1 MSIPH
6 HIHKEHIKIAIEEI
20 DHKGVPRNRS
30 YDRYF
35 ISHNGKKYPVKYVI
49 SLANKYIDQKEIPL
63 APNVFNTY
71 QAQERLKN
79 LGYQI
84 IDQFEDNLLK
94 NEGFKLLNL
103 NLIGNKLLGTIN
115 YAFVDPD
122 DQQDKLYSTVIIGPN
137 GTGKSNLF
145 RVIIELF
152 RELYTLSKKGT
163 RNYNVDGKFD
173 LQFALNG
180 DVYSYTNLVDEE
192 IAKPLN
198 VREEIAQVFL
208 LRNGEVIDFTDA
220 MFPLAIVA
228 NSIMLTDKY
237 PVLQKDG
244 ESFPIYKYMGLRNNP
259 QNASTRSYVRR
270 TVDYIVQEKDSTA
283 FRMGLSKVTD
293 FLGINNAIE
302 IYYQTI
308 NAPTF
313 FKGAVTPEIFKKYF
327 DEIQERYKNEAYPP
341 QKLHVYLR
349 LVKEP
354 DTIQALCDFCNKL
367 FHAERLLKLRK
378 GSSVRKIS
386 YNIIDEESFQA
397 IKSESQLLES
407 LRSLGLLYSPEIN
420 LRQTGDYS
428 LQESSSGEYHFFSS
442 MVGLMA
448 TVKMNSLVFLDEPEI
463 SLHPNWQ
470 MKYLSFIRALF
481 SDTNYRTSHVIV
493 ATHSHFLISD
503 LDGKNSKIIG
513 LKKTLSED
521 SDDYRPIA
529 IVDLPKSVDTYGW
542 AAEDVL
548 YNVFDVVT
556 VRNKYVADEIS
567 KILDE
572 LSNGSKENINKV
584 PAERYALLVR
594 LQQGLKDI
602 DPLKQVVNS
611 ILKNIQ

>member
-6 HIHKEHIKIAIEEI
+6 QIHKEHIKIAIDEI
-20 DHKGVPRNRS
+20 DQKGIPRNRS

-35 ISHNGKKYPVKYVI
+35 ISQNKKKYPVKYVI
-49 SLANKYIDQKEIPL
+49 SLANKYIDDKQTPL

-71 QAQERLKN
+71 QAQQHLKKM
-79 LGYQI
+79 GYKV
-84 IDQFEDNLLK
+84 IDQFEAREFQ

-103 NLIGNKLLGTIN
+103 NLVRNRLLGTIN
-115 YAFVDPD
+115 YAFVDSED
-122 DQQDKLYSTVIIGPN
+122 KQDKLYFTVIIGPN

-145 RVIIELF
+145 RIVIELF
-152 RELYTLSKKGT
+152 RELYVLSKEGS
-163 RNYNVDGKFD
+163 RNYNVDGRFD
-173 LQFALNG
+173 LKFALNG
-180 DVYSYTNLVDEE
+180 DIYNYTNIVDEE
-192 IAKPLN
+192 IARPLN
-198 VREEIAQVFL
+198 VREEIAQAFL
-208 LRNGEVIDFTDA
+208 LKNGEIFNFTDA
-220 MFPLAIVA
+220 IFPWAIVA

-244 ESFPIYKYMGLRNNP
+244 ENFPIYKYMGLRNNP
-259 QNASTRSYVRR
+259 QNASTRSYVRK
-270 TVDYIVQEKDSTA
+270 TVDYIVQEKDSTT
-283 FRMGLSKVTD
+283 FRTGLSKVTE

-313 FKGAVTPEIFKKYF
+313 FKGNVTPEIFKKYF
-327 DEIQERYKNEAYPP
+327 GEIQEKYKNETYPP

-349 LVKEP
+349 MMKEP
-354 DTIQALCDFCNKL
+354 GMIQAICDFCNSL
-367 FHAERLLKLRK
+367 FHEERLLKIRK

-386 YNIIDEESFQA
+386 YNIIDEKSFQS
-397 IKSESQLLES
+397 IKSDTPLLEN

-420 LRQTGDYS
+420 LRQEGDYS

-448 TVKMNSLVFLDEPEI
+448 TVKANSLVFLDEPEI

-470 MKYLSFIRALF
+470 MKYLSFIRTLF
-481 SDTNYRTSHVIV
+481 SDPDYRTSHVIV

-503 LDGKNSKIIG
+503 LDGTNSKIIG
-513 LKKTLSED
+513 LKKSGNSKNETLQ
-521 SDDYRPIA
+521 RIA
-529 IVDLPKSVDTYGW
+529 IVDLPKNVDTYGW

-556 VRNKYVADEIS
+556 VRNKHVADEIS

-572 LSNGSKENINKV
+572 LSRGDKAGINKIS
-584 PAERYALLVR
+584 AERYKLLLH
-594 LQQGLKDI
+594 LQRSLKDI
-602 DPLKQVVNS
+602 DPLKQVVKS